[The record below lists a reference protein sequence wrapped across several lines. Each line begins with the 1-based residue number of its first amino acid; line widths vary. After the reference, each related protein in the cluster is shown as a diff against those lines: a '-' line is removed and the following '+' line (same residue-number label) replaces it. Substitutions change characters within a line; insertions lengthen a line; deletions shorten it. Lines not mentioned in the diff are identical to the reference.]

1 MRHEVDCLLNHWA
14 RPSKLFYL
22 QVLASQALADAQER
36 SPYITMHQFSECRP
50 IALTE
55 WPNLLESLA
64 SFIVITF
71 TLAKR
76 FLLSKASDGFLSFI
90 AWVSV
95 VGVALG
101 VLALVVVTSVING
114 FESELSRVITGMNGD
129 VILYSR
135 GESVTKPK
143 AVEKKIRDVVPQTE
157 ALTASFI
164 TQLMVAGPNGA
175 AGAVM
180 EGVDFETLG
189 QVTAVP
195 DRISEGRLP
204 TSIGDATQA
213 DAAAP
218 IEVALGSALAERIG
232 AGEGSEI
239 RVIIPDAEN
248 GTPKSVKGKVVGIV
262 RMGMY
267 EYDSKYVFA
276 SLGNVQRLLNQPG
289 NVTAFKL
296 RLKRGADSHAVSE
309 KLEDQFGYPFR
320 AKDWAQLN
328 KNLFYA
334 IQLEKVVI
342 AIILTVIV
350 IVAAFNVVST
360 LMMMIHDK
368 TREIAILKAM
378 GFRPDQG
385 FKLFCLIGVGM
396 GLVGTVVGSVLG
408 LGVNAVLARSRLIDL
423 PPDIYYIS
431 FLPVVVRWRE
441 VGLIACVAVL
451 ISLLAT
457 VYPAWKVSRRSP
469 LEGLRYE

>member
-1 MRHEVDCLLNHWA
+1 LII
-14 RPSKLFYL
+14 P
-22 QVLASQALADAQER
+22 
-36 SPYITMHQFSECRP
+36 
-50 IALTE
+50 
-55 WPNLLESLA
+55 
-64 SFIVITF
+64 

-76 FLLSKASDGFLSFI
+76 FLLSKASDGFISLI

-129 VILYSR
+129 VILYSK
-135 GESVTKPK
+135 GESVAKPR
-143 AVEKKIRDVVPQTE
+143 AVEKKIRDALPQT
-157 ALTASFI
+157 AAITASFI
-164 TQLMVAGPNGA
+164 TELMVSGPNSA
-175 AGAVM
+175 AGAIM

-189 QVTAVP
+189 TVTAVP
-195 DRISEGRLP
+195 ERVAQGRLP
-204 TSIGDATQA
+204 TQLGDET
-213 DAAAP
+213 AAPGLSGGAAVAPPP

-232 AGEGSEI
+232 AAIDTEV
-239 RVIIPDAEN
+239 RVIIPDTDT

-276 SLGNVQRLLNQPG
+276 SLGNVQRLLGQPG
-289 NVTAFKL
+289 NVTAFKIKL
-296 RLKRGADSHAVSE
+296 GSGADSRVAAE
-309 KLEDQFGYPFR
+309 KLSDQFGYPFR

-334 IQLEKVVI
+334 IRLEKVVI

-378 GFRPDQG
+378 GLRPDQS
-385 FKLFCLIGVGM
+385 FKLFALIGVGM
-396 GLVGTVVGSVLG
+396 GLVGTLVGSTLG
-408 LGVNAVLARSRLIDL
+408 IGVNALLARTRLIDL
-423 PPDIYYIS
+423 PADIYYIS
-431 FLPVVVRWRE
+431 FLPVIVRWRE
-441 VGLIACVAVL
+441 VGMISLVAVA
-451 ISLLAT
+451 ISFLAT